1 MPNNEITTEQL
12 FDVLLE
18 TTKGLDKNSQE
29 LPDDSF
35 QEQPIGYDWK
45 ILTPKFD
52 LTSTKS
58 PVLPTTVK
66 TDNIT
71 TTQRAF
77 TTRNSISRVKVN
89 VVLVLGFSWLIYTFL
104 Q

>member
-18 TTKGLDKNSQE
+18 TTKGLDKNTPE
-29 LPDDSF
+29 LV

-58 PVLPTTVK
+58 PVLPTTIK

-71 TTQRAF
+71 ATQRPF
-77 TTRNSISRVKVN
+77 TAKNSISRLKMN
-89 VVLVLGFSWLIYTFL
+89 VVLVLGFTCFFTINII
-104 Q
+104 